1 MTDIGNVAG
10 EHKQPASDIASL
22 MARIEQSLPQHLAAV
37 THSNSPKGLPRGL
50 VVCISD
56 LHSHIPVQRNIAEI
70 IGHLGYNYRFRLLCV
85 EGASGEGDTSL
96 LWSLPMR
103 IRLDFCNSLFDK
115 GYLTGAEFAV
125 TTRPQ
130 LGLVLWGVDV
140 PSLYRVQWRAFKHNL
155 QTRPSFVVPLLDSHR
170 RMRRLYSALVSRDL
184 LRLMRLRY
192 PGQEEEWN
200 YRRDDEVEALIEIA
214 ERKNIMLPANLW
226 AKVAKWRKADAE
238 RRVAHQALLG
248 EMQAWVDTQ
257 FLPVAH
263 ALAQCGPD
271 LKQDFVIASQMD
283 FAYEQLDPLA
293 QRLAKVS
300 FSVDALLRKV
310 PVTARTRVSD
320 AYTRFCDRLATMPDR
335 YRGVY
340 QAQKSPSLWWTL
352 SGEDRDRLWD
362 FVAHATCTTEADNI
376 VLNLEQTYSKALKFL
391 TLSMQAS
398 ESLAFITPAK
408 QVDRFG
414 HERTV
419 PARDAVCSEIDRD
432 ITRLNDIGAA
442 VGRGPMP
449 RDLVIALQ
457 AFWDSSETYYSVAR
471 RRSTGMAKNV
481 AAAVA
486 ARRLDRGIAISG
498 GYHSQDMSDWLTRE
512 AGLSTMIITPSLPD
526 STSAMKAAEYRYNR
540 RGLEEE

>member
-1 MTDIGNVAG
+1 MTGIGNVSG
-10 EHKQPASDIASL
+10 EHKQLASDIASL
-22 MARIEQSLPQHLAAV
+22 MTRIEQSLSQHLGAV
-37 THSNSPKGLPRGL
+37 THSNSPMGVPRGL

-56 LHSHIPVQRNIAEI
+56 LHGHVPVQRNIAEI

-103 IRLDFCNSLFDK
+103 MRLDFCNSLFDK
-115 GYLTGAEFAV
+115 AYLTGAEFAV

-140 PSLYRVQWRAFKHNL
+140 ASLYRVQWRAFKHNL

-170 RMRRLYSALVSRDL
+170 RMRHLYSPIVSRDL
-184 LRLMRLRY
+184 LRLIRLRY
-192 PGQEEEWN
+192 PGQEEWN
-200 YRRDDEVEALIEIA
+200 YQRDDEVEALIKIA
-214 ERKNIMLPANLW
+214 ERKDIMLPASLW

-238 RRVAHQALLG
+238 KRVSHQAFLG

-257 FLPVAH
+257 FLPVAQV
-263 ALAQCGPD
+263 LDQYGPD
-271 LKQDFVIASQMD
+271 LKQDFVIASHID
-283 FAYEQLDPLA
+283 FAYEQIDPLA
-293 QRLAKVS
+293 RQLAKTS
-300 FSVDALLRKV
+300 FPVDALLRKV
-310 PVTARTRVSD
+310 PIAARTRVSD
-320 AYTRFCDRLATMPDR
+320 AYTRFRDRLIAMPER
-335 YRGVY
+335 YRGIY
-340 QAQKSPSLWWTL
+340 QSQRSPSLWWTL
-352 SGEDRDRLWD
+352 SGEDRDALWD

-376 VLNLEQTYSKALKFL
+376 VVRLEETYSKALKFL
-391 TLSMQAS
+391 TLRMQAS
-398 ESLAFITPAK
+398 ESLTFITPAK
-408 QVDRFG
+408 QVDQFG
-414 HERTV
+414 HARTV
-419 PARDAVCSEIDRD
+419 PAREAICNELDRD
-432 ITRLNDIGAA
+432 ITRLNEIGAA

-471 RRSTGMAKNV
+471 QRSTGMAKNV

-486 ARRLDRGIAISG
+486 ARRLNRGIAISG

-512 AGLSTMIITPSLPD
+512 AGLSTMIITPSVPD
-526 STSAMKAAEYRYNR
+526 SASAMQAAEYRHIR